1 MDLVRK
7 VSQIQSYDFCE
18 NQRWVL
24 SENQRNRIE
33 HLINPLL
40 NYHVPC
46 WNKWHVFTVY
56 IAHCRTCP
64 VESNYAQ
71 FSSSLKCLETL
82 ETLETVGISLTLTPA
97 GVSKPIGSMYGIYG
111 NIYHQYTPF
120 MLAYIPA
127 PWILWDWYPIKC
139 LLLMDPSPTP
149 GIPKF
154 STRRWNR
161 VGTALSRQ
169 PPVKPWRRD
178 LSHWIWHKK
187 IYEDLW

>member
-1 MDLVRK
+1 M
-7 VSQIQSYDFCE
+7 
-18 NQRWVL
+18 
-24 SENQRNRIE
+24 
-33 HLINPLL
+33 
-40 NYHVPC
+40 
-46 WNKWHVFTVY
+46 FTVY

-127 PWILWDWYPIKC
+127 PWILWEIVTQFLVSLYGNI
-139 LLLMDPSPTP
+139 LGESSHESFFVFHNP
-149 GIPKF
+149 GELV
-154 STRRWNR
+154 SLHL
-161 VGTALSRQ
+161 VG
-169 PPVKPWRRD
+169 
-178 LSHWIWHKK
+178 LSHVY
-187 IYEDLW
+187 IYTLW